1 MPKMT
6 QYSYRTIGKPSQGL
20 FRDRGSKF
28 LSFAW
33 PAFNEDEI
41 KDKLEFL
48 RHKYHDA
55 RHHCYAWKL
64 DETFRVNDDGEPSN
78 TAGKPIL
85 GQIQKH
91 DLNNILIVV
100 VRYFG
105 GTLLGTG
112 GLINAYREAA
122 ADALANSEIITKT
135 IDGVYDIRFP
145 YSSLQMVMKLLSQEK
160 VLMVDQDFSTICR
173 IRVRIPL
180 GISAIIAERLRRIEN
195 VNIENISGNYN

>member
-1 MPKMT
+1 MT
-6 QYSYRTIGKPSQGL
+6 QYSYRTLGKPSQGL

-28 LSFAW
+28 LSFVW
-33 PAFNEDEI
+33 PAFNEDDI
-41 KDKLEFL
+41 KDKLELL
-48 RHKYHDA
+48 RHKFHDA
-55 RHHCYAWKL
+55 RHHCYAWKMG
-64 DETFRVNDDGEPSN
+64 ETFRVNDDGEPSN

-122 ADALANSEIITKT
+122 ADALANSEIITIT
-135 IDGVYDIRFP
+135 IDKVYDVKFP
-145 YSSLQMVMKLLSQEK
+145 YSSMQMVMKLLTQEK
-160 VLMVDQDFSTICR
+160 VLMIDQDFSTICR

-180 GISAIIAERLRRIEN
+180 RISAILTERLKRIEN
-195 VNIENISGNYN
+195 VNIENIPGNYN